1 MMKEELRACFER
13 EEDINS
19 VSVNSYQYMIA
30 ALQETLRIWPAIPS
44 SLPRTSDGC
53 FINGKWVPKVGV
65 HQ

>member
-30 ALQETLRIWPAIPS
+30 ALQETAYLASNPVKPS
-44 SLPRTSDGC
+44 THKRRLLY
-53 FINGKWVPKVGV
+53 
-65 HQ
+65 